1 MGLLRAF
8 IGLGPHTKD
17 LVRYGKK
24 FEARTAAVDQFQ
36 WSYLMRPA
44 ADPKSREIVVFLH
57 GLGSSKEAWVRV
69 SSGLS
74 KDYHVVIPDLPGHG
88 KTTPFDTNMNFA
100 ADRQARRLHEFFES
114 ELYPN
119 NKVHLVGTCMGATI
133 AGVYAAMHPTRV
145 KSLTLMCPWGISM
158 PNLSVTLSDV
168 GDFGKLVPQSPTET
182 STSDVGDWRD
192 RVTASSAANLVHAP
206 RVFRALAVSKFS
218 KRGRAHEVL
227 QKVLVDMLAHPTIL
241 EDELH
246 RIRARTMVVWGNQD
260 DVLSESCLK
269 VIDEK
274 LNVARKNVMIF
285 DKCGHLVPSDKPAEC
300 VDMLN
305 KFLADEELSFTFAL
319 TKQESVM
326 AF

>member
-1 MGLLRAF
+1 MGLLRMF
-8 IGLGPHTKD
+8 SLGQHAKD
-17 LVRYGKK
+17 LVRYGKG
-24 FEARTAAVDQFQ
+24 FEQHSASIDQFE

-44 ADPKSREIVVFLH
+44 TNYTSREIVVFLH

-88 KTTPFDTNMNFA
+88 KTTPLDPKMNFA

-145 KSLTLMCPWGISM
+145 KSLTVMCPWGISM

-168 GDFGKLVPQSPTET
+168 EDLGKLPPQSPTET

-192 RVTASSAANLVHAP
+192 RVTSGTANLVHAP
-206 RVFRALAVSKFS
+206 RVFRALAISKLS
-218 KRGRAHEVL
+218 KRGRAQEVL
-227 QKVLVDMLAHPTIL
+227 KKVLVDMLAHPTIL

-246 RIRARTMVVWGNQD
+246 NIRARTMVVWGNQD
-260 DVLSESCLK
+260 EVLDESCLK
-269 VIDEK
+269 VIDDK
-274 LNVARKNVMIF
+274 LNVSRKNVMVF
-285 DKCGHLVPSDKPAEC
+285 DKCGHLVPSDKPVEC
-300 VDMLN
+300 IDMLN
-305 KFLADEELSFTFAL
+305 KFLADEELSFSFPLAG
-319 TKQESVM
+319 QESVM